1 MFARLRKAM
10 EEREEG
16 FTLIELLVV
25 VIIIG
30 ILAAI
35 AIPVFLSQRKKGY
48 DAQAKSDVR
57 NAATSEEAYLTDT
70 NSYTT
75 TVANLNNSGFK
86 STANV
91 ELFGAVNGGQGYC
104 LVSANKNSD
113 KAFLWDSGQGGLVA
127 SNPYTGADLATAVS
141 NAEAACSASTV
152 PTATGATIVS

>member
-70 NSYTT
+70 NTYTT
-75 TVANLNNSGFK
+75 AVANLNSSGFK

-91 ELFGAVNGGQGYC
+91 NLWGAINAGQQYC
-104 LVSANKNSD
+104 LVSHNSNSTNYF
-113 KAFLWDSGQGGLVA
+113 AWDSGAGGLLTPA
-127 SNPYTGADLATAVS
+127 SPYTTLAGA
-141 NAEAACSASTV
+141 EGACSI
-152 PTATGATIVS
+152 TGASFAVIV